1 MKKLVWLVMGAGLA
15 VTSYGQGLVSMNS
28 AQTGGYV
35 RFSNNV
41 ANAAV
46 AKGWVA
52 SAAGATVGS
61 LGYVQT
67 ALYWADPAAPDAWHV
82 VSPLATVGS
91 GTSAGL
97 ITTSA
102 GGGSRTVRNLAGDA
116 ITTPTLFQLRAW
128 TGPAQT
134 YEAALASGDPNVLV
148 SLISGSFSAPIVT
161 ATPSTATGLPAVI
174 IAWGGSST
182 SPRLVEM
189 VPAPE
194 PSTLALVGL
203 GLMGLIFIRRRK

>member
-15 VTSYGQGLVSMNS
+15 VTGYGQGLVSMNS

-41 ANAAV
+41 ANV
-46 AKGWVA
+46 AIAPGWVQN
-52 SAAGATVGS
+52 AAGATQGS
-61 LGYVQT
+61 LGYLNA
-67 ALYWADPAAPDAWHV
+67 ALYWGTAADAVINP
-82 VSPLATVGS
+82 VSPLATFGS
-91 GTSAGL
+91 GTTAGL
-97 ITTSA
+97 VTTSS

-116 ITTPTLFQLRAW
+116 ITVPTYFQLRAW
-128 TGPAQT
+128 TGPFQT

-148 SLISGSFSAPIVT
+148 STLTGARSAPIVL
-161 ATPSTATGLPAVI
+161 ATPSTASGLPATI

-182 SPRLVEM
+182 APTLVQM